1 MGDGGVWTG
10 GKWFK
15 IRDAKH
21 WRDTPSG
28 LRLFIAGGLAGAV
41 AKTCVAPL
49 ERVKM
54 LLQVQSMGESGRR
67 LGIAAMARD
76 VLQRDGVRGFWRG
89 NTANTVRIVPTK
101 GILFAVNA
109 HYRKLF
115 GVDPEKPHAMRL
127 VGCGAASG
135 MTAALLTYPLDLVR
149 SRLMMANTSA
159 GGAAYRGIADCAQ
172 KILAQEGV
180 RGLYGGLGPTLC
192 GIVPYAG
199 ISFGAFGALKRI
211 APRDAE
217 TGKVT
222 TSTKLAIGAV
232 AGVVSQTASFPID
245 TVRRRMQVQGAHGAP
260 RLYSS
265 ARDCAAQLYRM
276 EGPAGFYRGLAAN
289 VLRAA
294 PNTAVQFTVYDFLC
308 QQLDVR
314 RS

>member
-1 MGDGGVWTG
+1 VWTG

-15 IRDAKH
+15 VRDAKH
-21 WRDTPSG
+21 WRDSPSG
-28 LRLFIAGGLAGAV
+28 LRLFAAGGLAGAV

-49 ERVKM
+49 ERIKM
-54 LLQVQSMGESGRR
+54 LLQVQSMSESAAARGGAR
-67 LGIAAMARD
+67 LGIAGMARD

-101 GILFAVNA
+101 GILFAVNDQ
-109 HYRKLF
+109 YRKLF
-115 GVDPEKPHAMRL
+115 GVDPAAPQPMRL

-149 SRLMMANTSA
+149 SRLMMANASA
-159 GGAAYRGIADCAQ
+159 GGAAYRGIADAAR

-180 RGLYGGLGPTLC
+180 RGLYGGLAPTLC

-199 ISFGAFGALKRI
+199 ISFGAFGALKRV

-222 TSTKLAIGAV
+222 TATKLAIGAV

-260 RLYSS
+260 KLYRS
-265 ARDCAAQLYRM
+265 ARDCAAQLYRA

-294 PNTAVQFTVYDFLC
+294 PNTAVQFAAYDYLC
-308 QQLDVR
+308 RQLDVR